1 MMYMYNVLPLATA
14 NIHHSLPDLV
24 ELIFCLDGLAD
35 VSEEV
40 VCDPILDA
48 ADDIRLRGGG
58 GMVTST
64 TKVSKVR
71 GKI

>member
-1 MMYMYNVLPLATA
+1 M
-14 NIHHSLPDLV
+14 
-24 ELIFCLDGLAD
+24 
-35 VSEEV
+35 SEEV
-40 VCDPILDA
+40 VGDPILDA